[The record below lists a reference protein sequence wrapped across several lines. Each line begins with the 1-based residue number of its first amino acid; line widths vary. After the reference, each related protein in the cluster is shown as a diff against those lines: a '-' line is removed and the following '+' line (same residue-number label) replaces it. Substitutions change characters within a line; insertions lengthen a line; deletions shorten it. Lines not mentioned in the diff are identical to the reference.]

1 MTSYTDET
9 ALAAGTTYSYVVRAV
24 MTNRHPR
31 MKAQKCNGM
40 GRVGRLRE

>member
-9 ALAAGTTYSYVVRAV
+9 GLAAGTTYSYVVRAV
-24 MTNRHPR
+24 MTN
-31 MKAQKCNGM
+31 ADGDGSNGM